1 MIEFARIRRITPVVA
16 AFVGLLPCP
25 ALAWDWS
32 LSSTMSETVEFND
45 NLFMRNMLA
54 GGTFGSYTTVTANAV
69 AVTPTSRL
77 TVDSDV
83 GYRKYWGGTNGT
95 TQTESD
101 WVGVTARYETQGK
114 VPGDK
119 NFLDG
124 SFRRSSAVVAVLGD
138 LGLPTTVHGDVNRTA
153 VRGGIQ
159 RSLSALDTVSFSL
172 GSVLTAY
179 DPASSGTQFTD
190 STASASWSHR
200 IDPLTTVSVSSQAEW
215 LNYDSTPRSNI
226 VLVTST
232 AGFESSFSPVFSY
245 GMNAGAV
252 YATADAG
259 TPAFPLGSPARPIVA
274 GGSSVG
280 FVANAHAIYRI
291 TKNTTL
297 NVLAAQTTSPA
308 ITGALTKRT
317 TLRAGVTRTIN
328 ARSSISVAGDISR
341 QTSSGATN
349 DFVSGSVSYA
359 YQLAR
364 DWNASLT
371 YRYLHRTATTGSVL
385 LDPLTGLPLNNGGA
399 ASSNSLMVTV
409 AKTATIIPLDN

>member
-1 MIEFARIRRITPVVA
+1 MFEGARVKRITPIVA
-16 AFVGLLPCP
+16 VCLGLLPRS

-77 TVDSDV
+77 TIDSDV
-83 GYRKYWGGTNGT
+83 GYRKYWGGTNGI

-101 WVGVTARYETQGK
+101 SVGINAHYEDRGK
-114 VPGDK
+114 VPGDR

-124 SFRRSSAVVAVLGD
+124 NFRRSSAVVAVLGD
-138 LGLPTTVHGDVNRTA
+138 LGLPTTVHGDVNRTG

-159 RSLSALDTVSFSL
+159 RSLSALDTVSFAV
-172 GSVLTAY
+172 GSTLTTY

-190 STASASWSHR
+190 TSAAASWSHR
-200 IDPLTTVSVSSQAEW
+200 IYPMTTVSVSSQAQW
-215 LNYDSTPRSNI
+215 LNYDSTPRSSV
-226 VLVTST
+226 VLVTT
-232 AGFESSFSPVFSY
+232 TGGFESSFSPVFTY
-245 GMNAGAV
+245 GANAGAV

-259 TPAFPLGSPARPIVA
+259 TAAFPLAGPLRPTVT

-317 TLRAGVTRTIN
+317 TFRAGVTQMIN
-328 ARSSISVAGDISR
+328 ARSSISVAGDVSR

-359 YQLAR
+359 YQIAR
-364 DWNASLT
+364 DWNASFT
-371 YRYLHRTATTGSVL
+371 YRYLHRTATTGNAL
-385 LDPLTGLPLNNGGA
+385 LDPLTGLPLTNGGA

-409 AKTATIIPLDN
+409 AKTTTIIPLDN